1 VKGIYADQVFN
12 TLNNIL
18 ITLSWKHD
26 LVFFFWVNGSVYS
39 YIPNWSD
46 FIFKYMLSF

>member
-26 LVFFFWVNGSVYS
+26 LVFFFSGLMAQSILIS
-39 YIPNWSD
+39 LIDP
-46 FIFKYMLSF
+46 ILSLNIC